1 MDTTPMS
8 AFADTAQIYH
18 QSQIETQRI
27 GCDLERSR
35 GKMNE
40 G

>member
-1 MDTTPMS
+1 MNAVPMS
-8 AFADTAQIYH
+8 AFADMAQIYH

-27 GCDLERSR
+27 GCGLERSR
-35 GKMNE
+35 GKMSE